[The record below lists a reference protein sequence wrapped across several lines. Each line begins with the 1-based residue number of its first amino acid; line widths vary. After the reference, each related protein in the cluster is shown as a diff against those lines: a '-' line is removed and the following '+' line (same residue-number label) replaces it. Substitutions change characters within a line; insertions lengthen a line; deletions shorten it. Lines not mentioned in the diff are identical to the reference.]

1 MTLCRKPLEFSDLI
15 TPQFEIAGIDIATK
29 NINFIKKFKPSAV
42 IRNDYWRRDSMQ
54 SFSITLPVGTV
65 LRVDRI
71 YIRSGKKEWDSIT
84 FSICKHPHFTEMKR
98 KIVADGRFW
107 AKLEDVNEIE
117 FESYKE

>member
-1 MTLCRKPLEFSDLI
+1 MKMLIPSIGDKIVLTSDWEFAC
-15 TPQFEIAGIDIATK
+15 FEEYR
-29 NINFIKKFKPSAV
+29 NIKFIKKFKPSAV
-42 IRNDYWRRDSMQ
+42 IRDNYWRRDSMQ

-84 FSICKHPHFTEMKR
+84 FSVCKHPHFTEMKR